1 MRMRPRIILFGL
13 AAIIIVALIVLG
25 LADEMLVD
33 LLWFGVL
40 GYRSVFLT
48 QLGAQIAIF
57 AAVWFIAFVAICA
70 SGFAALSLSQERER
84 LRIVRRSEEMTEVNL
99 PELIRAL
106 GDRIPWRL
114 LVVAASALLG
124 LFAASGEAS
133 SWDTYLKGLYA
144 APFSHTDPAFGK
156 NLAFY
161 VFTLPLLE
169 DWRDLFMLIL
179 FLTVAVTG
187 VVYWARGAM
196 DFRDSPPRISR
207 GAAAHFS
214 VLLAVF
220 FLQRAV
226 NYWLARSELLLHT
239 NGVVYGLRYVD
250 HALWEPGLWLLVALS
265 LVAAAVSLAN
275 LGQRG
280 LRLPVVA
287 AIVLFG
293 PAILLNLL
301 QPVIEKLYVKPDELR
316 VEKPYI
322 ERNIALTRMA
332 YHLDSVD
339 VRQFN
344 GKGTLTRVSLEEDA
358 PTVNNIRLWDPR
370 PLLAT
375 YRQLQEIRLYYDFQD
390 VDIDRYWI
398 NGKYTEVMLSPR
410 ELNISLLPDNAQTW
424 VNRHLKFTHGSG
436 LTMSPVNAKDSEGLP
451 VFYIKNIPA
460 ESDVGFKIPQPAIY
474 FGQEPDSYAI
484 VKAATPEF
492 DYPLGAD
499 NVYSYYK
506 GTGGVPVSGLLRRL
520 LFSYFYRDI
529 NLLMTSNIV
538 DGSRIMIRR
547 NISDRVARLAPFLG
561 QDRDPYMVL
570 HDGHLVWILDC
581 YTTSDHFP
589 YSQRNAEGINYIR
602 NSVKVVIDAYNGT
615 TDFYVAD
622 PADPIIRT
630 WQRIFPTLF
639 KPMSAMSEDLRQHI
653 RYPEDYFLIQA
664 DIYRTY
670 HMTDPAVFYN
680 REDQWGFPR
689 ENYADET
696 VPMQPYYVIMR
707 LPGETHDE
715 YILMLPMV
723 PENRG
728 TVRDNMISWL
738 AARCDGT
745 DYGHLFEFA
754 FSKDRLF
761 YGPYQIQARINQN
774 PDISQQYSLWNQ
786 MGSKVILGNLLVFP
800 IENAL
805 LYVEPLY
812 IRAENGQLPELQR
825 VIAAYSDRIV
835 MGSNLTSALN
845 ALFTGPIQ
853 VPPPTISQGSSTG
866 AQTVTITTASNAAA
880 PPAAGKGDLTGA
892 SMHYNR
898 ALSALRTGDW
908 TQFGNEMQQLGA
920 ELGQPADSTHH

>member
-1 MRMRPRIILFGL
+1 MRPRIILFSL
-13 AAIIIVALIVLG
+13 AALIIVILIVLG
-25 LADEMLVD
+25 LADELLVD

-48 QLGAQIAIF
+48 QLGAQVTIF
-57 AAVWFIAFVAICA
+57 AAVWFVAFVAICG
-70 SGFAALSLSQERER
+70 SGFIALGLSQERER
-84 LRIVRRSEEMTEVNL
+84 LHIVRRSEEMTEVNL

-114 LVVAASALLG
+114 LVLGSSALLG

-133 SWDTYLKGLYA
+133 SWDTYLKGFYA
-144 APFSHTDPAFGK
+144 VPFGHTDPALGK

-179 FLTVAVTG
+179 FLTAVVTG
-187 VVYWARGAM
+187 MVYWARGAL

-220 FLQRAV
+220 FVQRAM
-226 NYWLARSELLLHT
+226 NYWLARPELLLHS

-250 HALWEPGLWLLVALS
+250 HVLWEPGLWLLVLLS
-265 LVAAAVSLAN
+265 LVAAAISLAN

-280 LRLPVVA
+280 LRLPVIA
-287 AIVLFG
+287 AIALFG
-293 PAILLNLL
+293 PAIFLNLI

-316 VEKPYI
+316 VEKPYL

-344 GKGTLTRVSLEEDA
+344 GKGTLTRASLEQDA

-460 ESDVGFKIPQPAIY
+460 ESDVGFKVPQPAIY

-529 NLLMTSNIV
+529 NLLVTRNIL

-561 QDRDPYMVL
+561 QDRDPYLVL

-589 YSQRNAEGINYIR
+589 YSQRNSEGINYIR
-602 NSVKVVIDAYNGT
+602 NSVKVVVDAYNGT

-630 WQRIFPTLF
+630 WQRIFPAMF
-639 KPMSAMSEDLRQHI
+639 KPISAMSDDLRKHI

-689 ENYADET
+689 ENYAGET

-723 PENRG
+723 PESRG

-835 MGSNLTSALN
+835 MGNDLGSTLN
-845 ALFTGPIQ
+845 ALFSAPVET
-853 VPPPTISQGSSTG
+853 PPPTISSAA
-866 AQTVTITTASNAAA
+866 AQAVTTAMASGGTAQS
-880 PPAAGKGDLTGA
+880 PPAVKGDLTGA

-898 ALSALRTGDW
+898 ALAALRTGDW
-908 TQFGNEMQQLGA
+908 AQFGIEMQQLGT
-920 ELGQPADSTHH
+920 ELGQPADSGHH

>member
-1 MRMRPRIILFGL
+1 MRPRIVLFSL
-13 AAIIIVALIVLG
+13 AAIIIVILIVLG
-25 LADEMLVD
+25 LADELLVD

-48 QLGAQIAIF
+48 QLGAQVTIFAGVWFVAFIAICTSG
-57 AAVWFIAFVAICA
+57 FIAL
-70 SGFAALSLSQERER
+70 GLSQERER
-84 LRIVRRSEEMTEVNL
+84 LHIVRRSEEMTEVNL

-114 LVVAASALLG
+114 LVLAASALLG

-133 SWDTYLKGLYA
+133 SWDTYLKGFYA
-144 APFSHTDPAFGK
+144 APFGHNDPAFGK

-179 FLTVAVTG
+179 FLTAVVTG
-187 VVYWARGAM
+187 MVFWARGAL

-214 VLLAVF
+214 VLLAF
-220 FLQRAV
+220 FFVQRAM
-226 NYWLARSELLLHT
+226 NYWLSRPELLLHS

-250 HALWEPGLWLLVALS
+250 HVLWEPGLWLLVLLS
-265 LVAAAVSLAN
+265 LVAAAISLAN

-280 LRLPVVA
+280 LRLPVIA
-287 AIVLFG
+287 AIALFG
-293 PAILLNLL
+293 PAIFLNLI

-316 VEKPYI
+316 VEKPYL

-339 VRQFN
+339 VRQFD
-344 GKGTLTRVSLEEDA
+344 GKGTLTRASLERDA
-358 PTVNNIRLWDPR
+358 ATINNIRLWDPR

-375 YRQLQEIRLYYDFQD
+375 YRQLQEIRLYYDFLD

-460 ESDVGFKIPQPAIY
+460 ESDVGFKVPQPAIY

-506 GTGGVPVSGLLRRL
+506 GMGGVPVSGLLRRL

-529 NLLMTSNIV
+529 NLLVTRNII

-561 QDRDPYMVL
+561 QDRDPYLVL
-570 HDGHLVWILDC
+570 HDGRLVWIIDC

-589 YSQRNAEGINYIR
+589 YSQRNSEGINYIR
-602 NSVKVVIDAYNGT
+602 NSVKVVVDAYNGT
-615 TDFYVAD
+615 ADFYVAD

-630 WQRIFPTLF
+630 WERIFPAMF
-639 KPMSAMSEDLRQHI
+639 KPISAMSGDLRQHI

-689 ENYADET
+689 ENYAGET

-723 PENRG
+723 PESRG

-835 MGSNLTSALN
+835 MGSDLGSTLN
-845 ALFTGPIQ
+845 ALFTAP
-853 VPPPTISQGSSTG
+853 VETPPPTVSSVATQ
-866 AQTVTITTASNAAA
+866 AVTTAMTSGSTAKA
-880 PPAAGKGDLTGA
+880 PAAVKGDLIGA

-898 ALSALRTGDW
+898 ALAALRTGDW
-908 TQFGNEMQQLGA
+908 AQFGIEMQQLGA
-920 ELGQPADSTHH
+920 ELGQPADSGHH

>member
-1 MRMRPRIILFGL
+1 MRPRIILFGL
-13 AAIIIVALIVLG
+13 AALVIVVLIVLG
-25 LADEMLVD
+25 LADELLVD
-33 LLWFGVL
+33 FLWFGTL

-48 QLGAQIAIF
+48 QLGAQVAIF
-57 AAVWFIAFVAICA
+57 AGVWFVAFAAICI
-70 SGFAALSLSQERER
+70 SGLIALRFSHERER
-84 LRIVRRSEEMTEVNL
+84 LHVVRRSEEMVEVNL

-106 GDRIPWRL
+106 GDRVPWRL
-114 LVVAASALLG
+114 LVMAAAALLG
-124 LFAASGEAS
+124 LFAASGEGS
-133 SWDTYLKGLYA
+133 SWDTYLKAFYA
-144 APFSHTDPAFGK
+144 APFNLRDPAFNRDLG
-156 NLAFY
+156 FY
-161 VFTLPLLE
+161 VFALPLLE

-179 FLTVAVTG
+179 FLTAALTAVI
-187 VVYWARGAM
+187 YWARGAL
-196 DFRDSPPRISR
+196 DFRDSPPRIAP
-207 GAAAHFS
+207 AAAGHLS
-214 VLLAVF
+214 VLLGVF
-220 FLQRAV
+220 FVQRAM
-226 NYWLARSELLLHT
+226 NYWLARPELLLHT

-250 HALWEPGLWLLVALS
+250 HVLWEPGLWLLVALS
-265 LVAAAVSLAN
+265 LVAAAISVFN
-275 LGQRG
+275 VRERG

-293 PAILLNLL
+293 PAIFLNLL

-316 VEKPYI
+316 VETPYLK
-322 ERNIALTRMA
+322 RNIEMTRRA

-339 VRQFN
+339 VRQFE
-344 GKGTLTRVSLEEDA
+344 GKGTLTRASLERDA

-398 NGKYTEVMLSPR
+398 DGKYTEVMLSPR
-410 ELNISLLPDNAQTW
+410 ELNVSLLSENAQTW

-460 ESDVGFKIPQPAIY
+460 ESDVGFKITQPAIY
-474 FGQEPDSYAI
+474 FGQEPDNYAI
-484 VKAATPEF
+484 VKAATKEF
-492 DYPLGAD
+492 DYPRGAD
-499 NVYSYYK
+499 NVYGFYQGS
-506 GTGGVPVSGLLRRL
+506 GGVPVSGLWRRL

-529 NLLMTSNIV
+529 NLLVTENIIP
-538 DGSRIMIRR
+538 GSRIMIRR
-547 NISDRVARLAPFLG
+547 NISQRVARLAPFLN
-561 QDRDPYMVL
+561 QDRDPYVVI

-581 YTTSDHFP
+581 YTTSDHYP

-602 NSVKVVIDAYNGT
+602 NSVKVVVDAYNGT

-622 PADPIIRT
+622 PEDPIIRT
-630 WQRIFPTLF
+630 WQNIFPVMF
-639 KPMSAMSEDLRQHI
+639 KPLSAMPADLHQHI

-680 REDQWGFPR
+680 REDLWGFPR

-696 VPMQPYYVIMR
+696 VPMQPYYVVMR
-707 LPGETHDE
+707 LPGETHAE

-723 PENRG
+723 PQSRG
-728 TVRDNMISWL
+728 TVRDNMIAWL
-738 AARCDGT
+738 AARCDGA

-812 IRAENGQLPELQR
+812 IRAQNGQLPELQR
-825 VIAAYSDRIV
+825 VIAAYGDRIV
-835 MGSNLTSALN
+835 MGNDLSSTLT
-845 ALFTGPIQ
+845 ALFKEPAQAPLPTITQAAPAAPQAVAMGTPPGVQ
-853 VPPPTISQGSSTG
+853 VPP
-866 AQTVTITTASNAAA
+866 VV
-880 PPAAGKGDLTGA
+880 GKGDLGA
-892 SMHYNR
+892 ASQHYNR
-898 ALSALRTGDW
+898 ALAALKAGDW
-908 TQFGNEMQQLGA
+908 AQFGAEMQKLGA
-920 ELGQPADSTHH
+920 ELGQPGNSAGH

>member
-1 MRMRPRIILFGL
+1 MRPRIVLFSL
-13 AAIIIVALIVLG
+13 AAIIIVILIVLG
-25 LADEMLVD
+25 LADELLVD

-48 QLGAQIAIF
+48 QLGAQVTIF
-57 AAVWFIAFVAICA
+57 AAVWFVAFIAICT
-70 SGFAALSLSQERER
+70 SGFIALSLSQERER
-84 LRIVRRSEEMTEVNL
+84 LHIVRRSGEMTEVNL

-114 LVVAASALLG
+114 LVLGASAVLG

-133 SWDTYLKGLYA
+133 SWDTYLKGFYA
-144 APFSHTDPAFGK
+144 APFGHADPAFGK
-156 NLAFY
+156 DLAFY

-179 FLTVAVTG
+179 FLTAVVTG
-187 VVYWARGAM
+187 IVFWARGAL

-214 VLLAVF
+214 VLFAF
-220 FLQRAV
+220 FFVQRAM
-226 NYWLARSELLLHT
+226 NYWLARPELLLHS

-250 HALWEPGLWLLVALS
+250 HALWEPGLWLLVILS
-265 LVAAAVSLAN
+265 LVAAAISLAN

-280 LRLPVVA
+280 LRLPVIA
-287 AIVLFG
+287 AITLFG
-293 PAILLNLL
+293 PAILLNLI

-316 VEKPYI
+316 VEKPYL

-339 VRQFN
+339 VRQFD
-344 GKGTLTRVSLEEDA
+344 GKGTLTRASLDQDA
-358 PTVNNIRLWDPR
+358 TTINNIRLWDPR

-375 YRQLQEIRLYYDFQD
+375 YRQLQEIRLYYDFLN

-410 ELNISLLPDNAQTW
+410 ELNLSLLPDNAQTW

-460 ESDVGFKIPQPAIY
+460 ESDVGFKVQQPAIY
-474 FGQEPDSYAI
+474 FGQEPDNYAI

-529 NLLMTSNIV
+529 NLLVTSNII

-561 QDRDPYMVL
+561 QDRDPYLVL
-570 HDGHLVWILDC
+570 HDGRLVWILDC

-589 YSQRNAEGINYIR
+589 YSQRNSEGINYIR
-602 NSVKVVIDAYNGT
+602 NSVKVVIDAYSGA
-615 TDFYVAD
+615 TDFYIAD
-622 PADPIIRT
+622 PADPIIQT
-630 WQRIFPTLF
+630 WRRIFPAMF
-639 KPMSAMSEDLRQHI
+639 KPISAMPDDLRQHV
-653 RYPEDYFLIQA
+653 RYPEDFFLIQA

-696 VPMQPYYVIMR
+696 IPMQPYYVIMR

-723 PENRG
+723 PESRG

-812 IRAENGQLPELQR
+812 IRAESGQLPELQR

-835 MGSNLTSALN
+835 MGNDLGSTLS
-845 ALFTGPIQ
+845 ALFTAP
-853 VPPPTISQGSSTG
+853 VKNPPPTVSRASSVGT
-866 AQTVTITTASNAAA
+866 QTVNTTMASAGAAK
-880 PPAAGKGDLTGA
+880 PSPAVKGDLSGA
-892 SMHYNR
+892 AMHYSR
-898 ALSALRTGDW
+898 ALAALRTGDW
-908 TQFGNEMQQLGA
+908 AQFGIEMQQLGT
-920 ELGQPADSTHH
+920 ELGQPADSGHH

>member
-1 MRMRPRIILFGL
+1 MRPRIVLFGI
-13 AAIIIVALIVLG
+13 AALVIVVLVVLG
-25 LADEMLVD
+25 LADQLLVD
-33 LLWFGVL
+33 LLWFGTL

-48 QLGAQIAIF
+48 QLGAEIVIF
-57 AAVWFIAFVAICA
+57 VAVWLVAFVAIAA
-70 SGFAALSLSQERER
+70 SGFVALRLSHERER
-84 LRIVRRSEEMTEVNL
+84 LHIVRRSEDVSEVNL

-114 LVVAASALLG
+114 LVVAAAALLA

-133 SWDTYLKGLYA
+133 SWDTYLKAFYA
-144 APFSHTDPAFGK
+144 APFGRTDPAFGRD
-156 NLAFY
+156 LSFY
-161 VFTLPLLE
+161 LFKLPLLE

-179 FLTVAVTG
+179 FLAAIVTG
-187 VVYWARGAM
+187 VVYWARGAL
-196 DFRDSPPRISR
+196 DFRDSPPRIS
-207 GAAAHFS
+207 GPAAAHLS
-214 VLLAVF
+214 LLLAVL
-220 FLQRAV
+220 FLQRAM
-226 NYWLARSELLLHT
+226 NYWLARPELLLHT

-250 HALWEPGLWLLVALS
+250 HVLWEPGLWLLVLLS
-265 LVAAAVSLAN
+265 LVAAAICAAN
-275 LGQRG
+275 VRQRG
-280 LRLPVVA
+280 LRLPVTA
-287 AIVLFG
+287 AIALFG
-293 PAILLNLL
+293 PAILLNFI
-301 QPVIEKLYVKPDELR
+301 QPIIEKLYVKPDELR
-316 VEKPYI
+316 VEKPYL
-322 ERNIALTRMA
+322 ERNIALTRLA
-332 YHLDSVD
+332 YGIDGID
-339 VRQFN
+339 VRQFT
-344 GKGTLTRVSLEEDA
+344 GKGRLTRASLEQDA
-358 PTVNNIRLWDPR
+358 ATVNNIRLWDPR

-398 NGKYTEVMLSPR
+398 SGRYTEVMLSPR
-410 ELNISLLPDNAQTW
+410 EMNVGLLPENAQTW

-451 VFYIKNIPA
+451 IFYLKNIPA
-460 ESDVGFKIPQPAIY
+460 ESDVGLKIQQPGIY
-474 FGQEPDSYAI
+474 YGQEPDNYAI

-499 NVYSYYK
+499 NVYSFYK
-506 GTGGVPVSGLLRRL
+506 GTGGVPVSGVIRRL

-529 NLLMTSNIV
+529 NLLVTSNIIG
-538 DGSRIMIRR
+538 GSRIMIRR
-547 NISDRVARLAPFLG
+547 NISDRVAHIAPFLG
-561 QDRDPYMVL
+561 QDRDPYMVVL
-570 HDGHLVWILDC
+570 NNHLFWILDC

-589 YSQRNAEGINYIR
+589 YSQRNSEGINYIR

-615 TDFYVAD
+615 TEFYIAD
-622 PADPIIRT
+622 PSDPIIRT
-630 WQRIFPTLF
+630 WQRIFPALF
-639 KPMSAMSEDLRQHI
+639 KPMTAMPGALRQHI

-670 HMTDPAVFYN
+670 HMMDPAVFYN

-696 VPMQPYYVIMR
+696 VPMQPYYVVMR

-723 PENRG
+723 PESRG

-738 AARCDGT
+738 AARCDGI

-800 IENAL
+800 IEDAL

-812 IRAENGQLPELQR
+812 IRAQNGQLPELQR

-835 MGSNLTSALN
+835 MGNDLGVTLKALFAGPAETAPPKVAQGPAAAVPAPAVVVAQSNL
-845 ALFTGPIQ
+845 PK
-853 VPPPTISQGSSTG
+853 VPPPPQHNLSG
-866 AQTVTITTASNAAA
+866 A
-880 PPAAGKGDLTGA
+880 GL
-892 SMHYNR
+892 HYSR
-898 ALSALRTGDW
+898 ALTALKSGDW
-908 TQFGNEMQQLGA
+908 TRFGVEMQQLGEA
-920 ELGQPADSTHH
+920 LGQPAKPEQH

>member
-1 MRMRPRIILFGL
+1 M
-13 AAIIIVALIVLG
+13 
-25 LADEMLVD
+25 
-33 LLWFGVL
+33 L

-48 QLGAQIAIF
+48 QLGAQITIF
-57 AAVWFIAFVAICA
+57 AAVWFVAFVAICA
-70 SGFAALSLSQERER
+70 SGFVALGLSQERER
-84 LRIVRRSEEMTEVNL
+84 LHIVRRSEEMTEVNL

-114 LVVAASALLG
+114 LVIAASALLG

-133 SWDTYLKGLYA
+133 SWDTYLKGFYA
-144 APFSHTDPAFGK
+144 APFGHTDPAFGK

-179 FLTVAVTG
+179 FLTAVVTG
-187 VVYWARGAM
+187 MVYWARGAM

-220 FLQRAV
+220 FVQRAM
-226 NYWLARSELLLHT
+226 NYWLARPELLLHS

-250 HALWEPGLWLLVALS
+250 HVLWEPGLWLLVALS
-265 LVAAAVSLAN
+265 LVAAAISLAN

-293 PAILLNLL
+293 PAIFLNLI

-316 VEKPYI
+316 VEKPYL

-344 GKGTLTRVSLEEDA
+344 GKGTLTRASLEQDA

-460 ESDVGFKIPQPAIY
+460 ESDVGFKVPQPAIY

-529 NLLMTSNIV
+529 NLLVTRNIL

-561 QDRDPYMVL
+561 QDRDPYLVL
-570 HDGHLVWILDC
+570 HDGHLVWIIDC

-589 YSQRNAEGINYIR
+589 YSQRNSEGINYIR
-602 NSVKVVIDAYNGT
+602 NSVKVVVDAYNGT

-630 WQRIFPTLF
+630 WQRIFPAMF
-639 KPMSAMSEDLRQHI
+639 KPISAMSGDLRQHI

-723 PENRG
+723 PESRG

-835 MGSNLTSALN
+835 MGNDLGSTLN
-845 ALFTGPIQ
+845 ALFSAPVEI
-853 VPPPTISQGSSTG
+853 PPPTISSSRAAGGARRRRCAAARRTAASRQGRPHRGQHALQPRPGRAQDRRLGAVRYRDAATRHGTRPAGRLGSSLVSRH
-866 AQTVTITTASNAAA
+866 ALACISQSARSR
-880 PPAAGKGDLTGA
+880 AAGGERG
-892 SMHYNR
+892 
-898 ALSALRTGDW
+898 
-908 TQFGNEMQQLGA
+908 
-920 ELGQPADSTHH
+920 

>member
-1 MRMRPRIILFGL
+1 MRPRIVLFSL
-13 AAIIIVALIVLG
+13 AAIIIVILIVLG
-25 LADEMLVD
+25 LADELLVD

-48 QLGAQIAIF
+48 QLGAQVTIFAGVWFVAFIAICTSG
-57 AAVWFIAFVAICA
+57 FIAL
-70 SGFAALSLSQERER
+70 GLSQERER
-84 LRIVRRSEEMTEVNL
+84 LHIVRRSEEMTEVNL

-114 LVVAASALLG
+114 LVLAASALLG

-133 SWDTYLKGLYA
+133 SWDTYLKGFYA
-144 APFSHTDPAFGK
+144 APFGHNDPAFGK

-179 FLTVAVTG
+179 FLTAVVTG
-187 VVYWARGAM
+187 MVFWARGAL

-214 VLLAVF
+214 VLLAF
-220 FLQRAV
+220 FFVQRAM
-226 NYWLARSELLLHT
+226 NYWLSRPELLLHS

-250 HALWEPGLWLLVALS
+250 HVLWEPGLWLLVLLS
-265 LVAAAVSLAN
+265 LVAAAISLAN

-280 LRLPVVA
+280 LRLPVIA
-287 AIVLFG
+287 AIALFG
-293 PAILLNLL
+293 PAIFLNLI

-316 VEKPYI
+316 VEKPYL

-339 VRQFN
+339 VRQFD
-344 GKGTLTRVSLEEDA
+344 GKGTLTRASLERDA
-358 PTVNNIRLWDPR
+358 ATINNIRLWDPR

-375 YRQLQEIRLYYDFQD
+375 YRQLQEIRLYYDFLD

-451 VFYIKNIPA
+451 IFYIKNIPA
-460 ESDVGFKIPQPAIY
+460 ESDVGFKVPQPAIY

-506 GTGGVPVSGLLRRL
+506 GMGGVPVSGLLRRL

-529 NLLMTSNIV
+529 NLLVTRNII

-561 QDRDPYMVL
+561 QDRDPYLVL
-570 HDGHLVWILDC
+570 HDGRLVWIIDC

-589 YSQRNAEGINYIR
+589 YSQRNSEGINYIR
-602 NSVKVVIDAYNGT
+602 NSVKVVVDAYNGT
-615 TDFYVAD
+615 ADFYVAD

-630 WQRIFPTLF
+630 WQRIFPAMF
-639 KPMSAMSEDLRQHI
+639 KPISAMSGDLRQHI

-689 ENYADET
+689 ENYAGET

-723 PENRG
+723 PESRG

-835 MGSNLTSALN
+835 MGSDLGSTLN
-845 ALFTGPIQ
+845 ALFTAP
-853 VPPPTISQGSSTG
+853 VETPPPTVSSVATQAVSTAMTSGS
-866 AQTVTITTASNAAA
+866 AAKA
-880 PPAAGKGDLTGA
+880 PAAVKGDLIGA

-898 ALSALRTGDW
+898 ALAALRTGDW
-908 TQFGNEMQQLGA
+908 AQFGIEMQQLGA
-920 ELGQPADSTHH
+920 ELGQPADSGHH

>member
-1 MRMRPRIILFGL
+1 
-13 AAIIIVALIVLG
+13 
-25 LADEMLVD
+25 
-33 LLWFGVL
+33 
-40 GYRSVFLT
+40 
-48 QLGAQIAIF
+48 
-57 AAVWFIAFVAICA
+57 
-70 SGFAALSLSQERER
+70 
-84 LRIVRRSEEMTEVNL
+84 
-99 PELIRAL
+99 
-106 GDRIPWRL
+106 
-114 LVVAASALLG
+114 
-124 LFAASGEAS
+124 
-133 SWDTYLKGLYA
+133 
-144 APFSHTDPAFGK
+144 
-156 NLAFY
+156 
-161 VFTLPLLE
+161 
-169 DWRDLFMLIL
+169 
-179 FLTVAVTG
+179 
-187 VVYWARGAM
+187 
-196 DFRDSPPRISR
+196 
-207 GAAAHFS
+207 

-220 FLQRAV
+220 FLQRAM
-226 NYWLARSELLLHT
+226 NYWLARPELLLHS
-239 NGVVYGLRYVD
+239 NSVVYGLRYVD
-250 HALWEPGLWLLVALS
+250 HVLWQPGLWLLVALS
-265 LVAAAVSLAN
+265 LVAAALSLAN
-275 LGQRG
+275 VEQRG
-280 LRLPVVA
+280 LRLPVIA

-293 PAILLNLL
+293 PAILLNLA

-316 VEKPYI
+316 VEKPYL
-322 ERNIALTRMA
+322 ERNIKLTRMA

-344 GKGTLTRVSLEEDA
+344 GKGTLTRVSLEQDA

-436 LTMSPVNAKDSEGLP
+436 LTMSPVHAKDSEGLP

-460 ESDVGFKIPQPAIY
+460 ESDVGFKVPQPAIY

-506 GTGGVPVSGLLRRL
+506 GTGGVPVSGLLHRL

-529 NLLMTSNIV
+529 SLLVTSNIV
-538 DGSRIMIRR
+538 RGSRIMIRR

-561 QDRDPYMVL
+561 QDRDPYLVL
-570 HDGHLVWILDC
+570 HNGHLVWIVDC

-589 YSQRNAEGINYIR
+589 YSQRNSEGINYIR
-602 NSVKVVIDAYNGT
+602 NSVKVVVDAYTGAV
-615 TDFYVAD
+615 DFYIAD

-630 WQRIFPTLF
+630 WQRIFPAMF
-639 KPMSAMSEDLRQHI
+639 KPMSAMSDDLRQHI

-670 HMTDPAVFYN
+670 HMTDPVVFYN

-812 IRAENGQLPELQR
+812 IRAQNGQLPELQR

-835 MGSNLTSALN
+835 MGSDLGSTLN
-845 ALFTGPIQ
+845 ALFSAPLET
-853 VPPPTISQGSSTG
+853 PPPTISQASSAG
-866 AQTVTITTASNAAA
+866 AQTVTIATATGAA
-880 PPAAGKGDLTGA
+880 PPPPAARGDLTGA

-898 ALSALRTGDW
+898 ALAALRTGDW
-908 TQFGNEMQQLGA
+908 AQFGNEMQQLGTQ
-920 ELGQPADSTHH
+920 LGQPADAAHH

>member
-1 MRMRPRIILFGL
+1 MRPRIILFSL
-13 AAIIIVALIVLG
+13 AAIIVVILIVLG
-25 LADEMLVD
+25 LADELLVD

-48 QLGAQIAIF
+48 QLGAQVTIF
-57 AAVWFIAFVAICA
+57 AAVWFVAFVAICA
-70 SGFAALSLSQERER
+70 SGFVALGLSQERER
-84 LRIVRRSEEMTEVNL
+84 LHIVRRSEEMTEVNL

-114 LVVAASALLG
+114 LVLGAAALLG

-133 SWDTYLKGLYA
+133 SWDTYLKGFYA
-144 APFSHTDPAFGK
+144 VPFGRTDPAFGN
-156 NLAFY
+156 NLSSY

-179 FLTVAVTG
+179 FLTAAVTG
-187 VVYWARGAM
+187 VVYWARGAL

-214 VLLAVF
+214 VLLAVLF
-220 FLQRAV
+220 VQRAM
-226 NYWLARSELLLHT
+226 NYWLARFELLLHS

-250 HALWEPGLWLLVALS
+250 HVLWGPGLWLLVALS
-265 LVAAAVSLAN
+265 LVAAAISLAN
-275 LGQRG
+275 VGQRG
-280 LRLPVVA
+280 LRLPVLA

-293 PAILLNLL
+293 PAILLNLV

-316 VEKPYI
+316 VEKPYL

-339 VRQFN
+339 VRQFD
-344 GKGTLTRVSLEEDA
+344 GKGTLTRASLQQDA

-390 VDIDRYWI
+390 IDIDRYWI
-398 NGKYTEVMLSPR
+398 NGKYTAVMLSPR

-460 ESDVGFKIPQPAIY
+460 ESDVGFKVSQPAIY

-506 GTGGVPVSGLLRRL
+506 GTGGVPVSGLIRRL

-529 NLLMTSNIV
+529 NLLVTSNIV
-538 DGSRIMIRR
+538 SGSRIMIRR

-561 QDRDPYMVL
+561 QDRDPYLVL

-589 YSQRNAEGINYIR
+589 YSQRNSEGINYIR
-602 NSVKVVIDAYNGT
+602 NSVKVVVDAYNGT
-615 TDFYVAD
+615 TDFYIAD
-622 PADPIIRT
+622 PADPIVRT
-630 WQRIFPTLF
+630 WQRIFPAMF
-639 KPMSAMSEDLRQHI
+639 KPMSAMPDDLRQHI

-723 PENRG
+723 PESRG

-738 AARCDGT
+738 AARCDGS

-800 IENAL
+800 IANAL

-812 IRAENGQLPELQR
+812 IRAQNGQLPELQR

-835 MGSNLTSALN
+835 MGTDLGSTLN
-845 ALFTGPIQ
+845 ALFSAP
-853 VPPPTISQGSSTG
+853 VEPPPPTISQAAPAATQ
-866 AQTVTITTASNAAA
+866 ALTTAAASGA
-880 PPAAGKGDLTGA
+880 TNLPPAAKGGLTGA

-898 ALSALRTGDW
+898 ALAALRTGDW
-908 TQFGNEMQQLGA
+908 AQFGVEMQQLGA
-920 ELGQPADSTHH
+920 ELGQPADTAHH

>member
-1 MRMRPRIILFGL
+1 MRPRIILFGL
-13 AAIIIVALIVLG
+13 AALIILVLIVLG
-25 LADEMLVD
+25 LADELLVD
-33 LLWFGVL
+33 LLWFGAL

-57 AAVWFIAFVAICA
+57 AAVWLVTFVAICA
-70 SGFAALSLSQERER
+70 SGFVALRCSQERER
-84 LRIVRRSEEMTEVNL
+84 LHIVRRSEEMTEVNL

-114 LVVAASALLG
+114 LMVGAAALLG

-133 SWDTYLKGLYA
+133 SWDTYLKGFHA
-144 APFSHTDPAFGK
+144 VSFGRTDPAFGK
-156 NLAFY
+156 DLAFY
-161 VFTLPLLE
+161 LFTLPLLE

-179 FLTVAVTG
+179 FLTAVVTG
-187 VVYWARGAM
+187 MIYWARGAL
-196 DFRDSPPRISR
+196 DFRDSPPRIS
-207 GAAAHFS
+207 GAAAAHFS
-214 VLLAVF
+214 VLFAVF
-220 FLQRAV
+220 FLQRAM
-226 NYWLARSELLLHT
+226 NYWLARPELLLHT

-250 HALWEPGLWLLVALS
+250 HVLWEPGLWLLVALS
-265 LVAAAVSLAN
+265 LVGAAVCLAN
-275 LGQRG
+275 VGQRG
-280 LRLPVVA
+280 FRLPVVA

-293 PAILLNLL
+293 PAVFLNLI
-301 QPVIEKLYVKPDELR
+301 QPAIEKLYVKPDELR
-316 VEKPYI
+316 VEKPYL

-344 GKGTLTRVSLEEDA
+344 GKGTLTRVSLEQDA

-390 VDIDRYWI
+390 IDIDRYWI

-410 ELNISLLPDNAQTW
+410 ELNISLLPENAQTW

-460 ESDVGFKIPQPAIY
+460 ESDVGFKVPQPAIY

-499 NVYSYYK
+499 NVYSFYK
-506 GTGGVPVSGLLRRL
+506 GTGGVAVSGLIRRL
-520 LFSYFYRDI
+520 LFSYFFRDI
-529 NLLMTSNIV
+529 NLLVTRNIV
-538 DGSRIMIRR
+538 SSSLIMFRR

-561 QDRDPYMVL
+561 QDRDPYLVL

-589 YSQRNAEGINYIR
+589 YSQRNSEGINYIR
-602 NSVKVVIDAYNGT
+602 NSVKVVVDAYNGT
-615 TDFYVAD
+615 TDFYIAD
-622 PADPIIRT
+622 PADPVIRT
-630 WQRIFPTLF
+630 WQAIFPAMF
-639 KPMSAMSEDLRQHI
+639 KPLAAMPDDLRQHI

-670 HMTDPAVFYN
+670 HMTDPVVFYN

-689 ENYADET
+689 ENYSGET

-707 LPGETHDE
+707 LPGEAHDE

-723 PENRG
+723 PESRG

-738 AARCDGT
+738 AARCDGA

-774 PDISQQYSLWNQ
+774 PDISQQ
-786 MGSKVILGNLLVFP
+786 
-800 IENAL
+800 
-805 LYVEPLY
+805 
-812 IRAENGQLPELQR
+812 
-825 VIAAYSDRIV
+825 
-835 MGSNLTSALN
+835 
-845 ALFTGPIQ
+845 
-853 VPPPTISQGSSTG
+853 
-866 AQTVTITTASNAAA
+866 
-880 PPAAGKGDLTGA
+880 
-892 SMHYNR
+892 
-898 ALSALRTGDW
+898 
-908 TQFGNEMQQLGA
+908 
-920 ELGQPADSTHH
+920 

>member
-1 MRMRPRIILFGL
+1 MRPRIVLFSL
-13 AAIIIVALIVLG
+13 AAIIIVILVVLG
-25 LADEMLVD
+25 LADELLVD

-48 QLGAQIAIF
+48 QLGAQVTIF
-57 AAVWFIAFVAICA
+57 AAVWFVAFISICT
-70 SGFAALSLSQERER
+70 SGFIALSLSQERER
-84 LRIVRRSEEMTEVNL
+84 LHIVRRSGEMTEVNL

-114 LVVAASALLG
+114 LVLGASAVLG

-133 SWDTYLKGLYA
+133 SWDTYLKGFYA
-144 APFSHTDPAFGK
+144 APFGHADPAFGK
-156 NLAFY
+156 DLAFY
-161 VFTLPLLE
+161 IFTLPLLE

-179 FLTVAVTG
+179 FLTAVVTG
-187 VVYWARGAM
+187 IVFWARGAL

-214 VLLAVF
+214 VLLAF
-220 FLQRAV
+220 FFVQRAM
-226 NYWLARSELLLHT
+226 NYWLARPELLLHS

-250 HALWEPGLWLLVALS
+250 HALWEPGLWLLVILS
-265 LVAAAVSLAN
+265 LVAAAISLAN

-280 LRLPVVA
+280 LRLPVIA
-287 AIVLFG
+287 AITLFG
-293 PAILLNLL
+293 PAILLNLI

-316 VEKPYI
+316 VEKPYL

-339 VRQFN
+339 VRQFD
-344 GKGTLTRVSLEEDA
+344 GKGTLTRASLDQDA
-358 PTVNNIRLWDPR
+358 TTINNIRLWDPR

-375 YRQLQEIRLYYDFQD
+375 YRQLQEIRLYYDFLN

-410 ELNISLLPDNAQTW
+410 ELNLSLLPDNAQTW

-460 ESDVGFKIPQPAIY
+460 ESDVGFKVPQPAIY
-474 FGQEPDSYAI
+474 FGQEPDNYAI

-529 NLLMTSNIV
+529 NLLVTSNII

-561 QDRDPYMVL
+561 QDRDPYLVL
-570 HDGHLVWILDC
+570 HDGRLVWILDC

-589 YSQRNAEGINYIR
+589 YSQRNSEGINYIR
-602 NSVKVVIDAYNGT
+602 NSVKVVIDAYSGA
-615 TDFYVAD
+615 TDFYIAD
-622 PADPIIRT
+622 PADPIIQT
-630 WQRIFPTLF
+630 WRRIFPAMF
-639 KPMSAMSEDLRQHI
+639 KPISAMPDDLRQHV
-653 RYPEDYFLIQA
+653 RYPEDFFLIQA

-696 VPMQPYYVIMR
+696 IPMQPYYVIMR

-723 PENRG
+723 PESRG

-812 IRAENGQLPELQR
+812 IRAESGQLPELQR

-835 MGSNLTSALN
+835 MGNDLGNTLS
-845 ALFTGPIQ
+845 ALFTAP
-853 VPPPTISQGSSTG
+853 VKSPAPTVSRASSGGT
-866 AQTVTITTASNAAA
+866 QTVNTTMASAGGAK
-880 PPAAGKGDLTGA
+880 PSPAVKGDLNGA
-892 SMHYNR
+892 AMHYSR
-898 ALSALRTGDW
+898 ALAALKTGDW
-908 TQFGNEMQQLGA
+908 AQFGIEMQQLGT
-920 ELGQPADSTHH
+920 ELGQPADSEHH

>member
-1 MRMRPRIILFGL
+1 MRPRIILFGL
-13 AAIIIVALIVLG
+13 AALIIVILIVLG
-25 LADEMLVD
+25 LADELLVD

-48 QLGAQIAIF
+48 QLGAQVTIF
-57 AAVWFIAFVAICA
+57 VAVWFVAFVAICV
-70 SGFAALSLSQERER
+70 SGFVALGLSQERER
-84 LRIVRRSEEMTEVNL
+84 LHIVRRSEEMTEVNL
-99 PELIRAL
+99 PELIRAF

-133 SWDTYLKGLYA
+133 SWDTYLKGFYA
-144 APFSHTDPAFGK
+144 VPFGHTDPAFGK

-161 VFTLPLLE
+161 IFTLPLLE

-179 FLTVAVTG
+179 FLTAVVTG
-187 VVYWARGAM
+187 VVYWARGAL

-220 FLQRAV
+220 FLQRAM
-226 NYWLARSELLLHT
+226 NYWLARPELLLHS

-250 HALWEPGLWLLVALS
+250 HVLWEPGVWLLVVLS
-265 LVAAAVSLAN
+265 LVAAGICLAN

-280 LRLPVVA
+280 LRLPVFAV
-287 AIVLFG
+287 IVLFG
-293 PAILLNLL
+293 PAILLNLI

-316 VEKPYI
+316 VEKPYL

-344 GKGTLTRVSLEEDA
+344 GKGTLTRASLEQDA

-460 ESDVGFKIPQPAIY
+460 ESDVGFKVPQPAIY

-506 GTGGVPVSGLLRRL
+506 GKGGVPVSGLIRRL

-529 NLLMTSNIV
+529 NLLVTSNILE
-538 DGSRIMIRR
+538 GSRIMIRR

-561 QDRDPYMVL
+561 QDRDPYLVL

-589 YSQRNAEGINYIR
+589 YSQRNTEGINYIR
-602 NSVKVVIDAYNGT
+602 NSVKVVVDAYNGT

-630 WQRIFPTLF
+630 WQRIFPAMF
-639 KPMSAMSEDLRQHI
+639 KPMSAMSDDLRQHI

-670 HMTDPAVFYN
+670 HMIDPAVFYN

-696 VPMQPYYVIMR
+696 VPMQPYYVVMR

-723 PENRG
+723 PESRG

-812 IRAENGQLPELQR
+812 IRAQTGQLPELQR

-835 MGSNLTSALN
+835 MGNNLGSALN
-845 ALFTGPIQ
+845 ALFTAPAET
-853 VPPPTISQGSSTG
+853 PPPTISSAA
-866 AQTVTITTASNAAA
+866 AQAVTTAMASGGAKKP
-880 PPAAGKGDLTGA
+880 PPAVKGDLTGA

-898 ALSALRTGDW
+898 ALAALKTGDW
-908 TQFGNEMQQLGA
+908 AEFGIEMQQLGVQ
-920 ELGQPADSTHH
+920 LGQPAEKAQH

>member
-1 MRMRPRIILFGL
+1 MRPRIVLFSL
-13 AAIIIVALIVLG
+13 AAIIIVILIVLG
-25 LADEMLVD
+25 LADELLVD

-48 QLGAQIAIF
+48 QIGAQITIF
-57 AAVWFIAFVAICA
+57 AAVWFVAFVAICA
-70 SGFAALSLSQERER
+70 SGFIALSLSQERER
-84 LRIVRRSEEMTEVNL
+84 LHIVRRSEEMTEVNL

-114 LVVAASALLG
+114 LVLGASALLG

-133 SWDTYLKGLYA
+133 SWDTYLKGFYA
-144 APFSHTDPAFGK
+144 APFAHTDPAFGK

-161 VFTLPLLE
+161 VFTLPLFE

-179 FLTVAVTG
+179 FLTAVVTG
-187 VVYWARGAM
+187 MVYWARGAM

-220 FLQRAV
+220 FVQRAM
-226 NYWLARSELLLHT
+226 NYWLARPELLLHS

-250 HALWEPGLWLLVALS
+250 HVLWEPGLWLLVILS
-265 LVAAAVSLAN
+265 LVAAAISLAN
-275 LGQRG
+275 VGQRG
-280 LRLPVVA
+280 LRLPVIAVIA
-287 AIVLFG
+287 LFG
-293 PAILLNLL
+293 PAIFLNLI

-316 VEKPYI
+316 VEKPYL

-344 GKGTLTRVSLEEDA
+344 GKGTLTRASLEQDA

-460 ESDVGFKIPQPAIY
+460 ESDVGFKVPQPAIY

-529 NLLMTSNIV
+529 NLLVTRNIV

-547 NISDRVARLAPFLG
+547 NIADRVARLAPFLG
-561 QDRDPYMVL
+561 QDRDPYLVL

-589 YSQRNAEGINYIR
+589 YSQRNSEGINYIR
-602 NSVKVVIDAYNGT
+602 NSVKVVVDAYNGS

-630 WQRIFPTLF
+630 WQRIFPAMF
-639 KPMSAMSEDLRQHI
+639 KPISAMSDDLRQHI

-723 PENRG
+723 PESRG

-835 MGSNLTSALN
+835 MGSDLGSTLN
-845 ALFTGPIQ
+845 ALFTAP
-853 VPPPTISQGSSTG
+853 VETPPPTVSSVATQ
-866 AQTVTITTASNAAA
+866 AVTTAMTSGSTAKA
-880 PPAAGKGDLTGA
+880 PAAVKGDLIGA

-898 ALSALRTGDW
+898 ALAALRTGDW
-908 TQFGNEMQQLGA
+908 AQFGIEMQQLGA
-920 ELGQPADSTHH
+920 ELGQPADSGHH

>member
-1 MRMRPRIILFGL
+1 MRPRIVLFSL
-13 AAIIIVALIVLG
+13 AAIIIVILIVLG
-25 LADEMLVD
+25 LADELLVD

-48 QLGAQIAIF
+48 QLGAQITIF
-57 AAVWFIAFVAICA
+57 AAVWFVAFVAICA
-70 SGFAALSLSQERER
+70 SGFIALSLSQERER
-84 LRIVRRSEEMTEVNL
+84 LHIVRRSEEMTEVNL

-114 LVVAASALLG
+114 LVLGASALLG

-133 SWDTYLKGLYA
+133 SWDTYLKGFYA
-144 APFSHTDPAFGK
+144 APFAHTDPAFGK

-161 VFTLPLLE
+161 VFTLPLFE

-179 FLTVAVTG
+179 FLTAVVTG
-187 VVYWARGAM
+187 MVYWARGAM

-220 FLQRAV
+220 FVQRAM
-226 NYWLARSELLLHT
+226 NYWLARPELLLHS

-250 HALWEPGLWLLVALS
+250 HVLWEPGLWLLVILS
-265 LVAAAVSLAN
+265 LVAAAISLAN
-275 LGQRG
+275 VGQRG
-280 LRLPVVA
+280 LRLPVIAVIA
-287 AIVLFG
+287 LFG
-293 PAILLNLL
+293 PAIFLNLI

-316 VEKPYI
+316 VEKPYL

-344 GKGTLTRVSLEEDA
+344 GKGTLTRASLEQDA

-460 ESDVGFKIPQPAIY
+460 ESDVGFKVPQPAIY

-529 NLLMTSNIV
+529 NLLVTRNIV

-547 NISDRVARLAPFLG
+547 NIADRVARLAPFLG
-561 QDRDPYMVL
+561 QDRDPYLVL

-589 YSQRNAEGINYIR
+589 YSQRNSEGINYIR
-602 NSVKVVIDAYNGT
+602 NSVKVVVDAYNGS

-630 WQRIFPTLF
+630 WQRIFPAMF
-639 KPMSAMSEDLRQHI
+639 KPISAMSDDLRQHI

-723 PENRG
+723 PESRG

-835 MGSNLTSALN
+835 MGNDLGSALN
-845 ALFTGPIQ
+845 ALFSAPVET
-853 VPPPTISQGSSTG
+853 PPPTISSVG
-866 AQTVTITTASNAAA
+866 AQAVTTAMASGGAAKP
-880 PPAAGKGDLTGA
+880 PPAVKGDLTGA

-898 ALSALRTGDW
+898 ALAALRTGDW
-908 TQFGNEMQQLGA
+908 AQFGIEMQQLGT
-920 ELGQPADSTHH
+920 ELGQPADSGHH

>member
-1 MRMRPRIILFGL
+1 MRPRIILFGL
-13 AAIIIVALIVLG
+13 AAIIIVILIVLG
-25 LADEMLVD
+25 LADELLVD

-48 QLGAQIAIF
+48 QIGAQMTIF
-57 AAVWFIAFVAICA
+57 AAVWFVAFVAICT
-70 SGFAALSLSQERER
+70 SGFIALSLSQERER
-84 LRIVRRSEEMTEVNL
+84 LHIVRRSEEMTEVNL

-114 LVVAASALLG
+114 LVLGASALLG

-133 SWDTYLKGLYA
+133 SWDTYLKGFYA
-144 APFSHTDPAFGK
+144 APFAHTDPAFGK

-161 VFTLPLLE
+161 VFTLPLFE

-179 FLTVAVTG
+179 FLTAVVTG
-187 VVYWARGAM
+187 MVYWARGAM

-220 FLQRAV
+220 FVQRAM
-226 NYWLARSELLLHT
+226 NYWLARPELLLHS

-250 HALWEPGLWLLVALS
+250 HVLWEPGLWLLVILS
-265 LVAAAVSLAN
+265 LVAAAISLAN
-275 LGQRG
+275 VGQRG
-280 LRLPVVA
+280 LRLPVIAVIA
-287 AIVLFG
+287 LFG
-293 PAILLNLL
+293 PAIFLNLI

-316 VEKPYI
+316 VEKPYL

-344 GKGTLTRVSLEEDA
+344 GKGTLTRASLEQDA

-460 ESDVGFKIPQPAIY
+460 ESDVGFKVPQPAIY

-529 NLLMTSNIV
+529 NLLVTRNIV

-547 NISDRVARLAPFLG
+547 NIADRVARLAPFLG
-561 QDRDPYMVL
+561 QDRDPYLVL

-589 YSQRNAEGINYIR
+589 YSQRNSEGINYIR
-602 NSVKVVIDAYNGT
+602 NSVKVVVDAYNGT

-630 WQRIFPTLF
+630 WQRIFPALF
-639 KPMSAMSEDLRQHI
+639 KPISAMSDDLRQHI

-723 PENRG
+723 PESRG

-825 VIAAYSDRIV
+825 VIAAYSDKIV
-835 MGSNLTSALN
+835 MGNDLTSTLA
-845 ALFTGPIQ
+845 ALFSAPLETPS
-853 VPPPTISQGSSTG
+853 PTIAQASS
-866 AQTVTITTASNAAA
+866 AAA
-880 PPAAGKGDLTGA
+880 QAVTVAGANGTAKPPVGVKGDLAGA

-898 ALSALRTGDW
+898 ALAALRTGDW
-908 TQFGNEMQQLGA
+908 AQFGTEMQQLGT
-920 ELGQPADSTHH
+920 ELGQPADSAHH